1 MDGMLI
7 FVSLTLA
14 SMAGIC
20 FVGGVAVLFRE
31 RR

>member
-1 MDGMLI
+1 MDSFYT

-20 FVGGVAVLFRE
+20 FVSGAAILLCGRS
-31 RR
+31 

>member
-1 MDGMLI
+1 MDSFYT

-20 FVGGVAVLFRE
+20 FVGGAAILFGGRS
-31 RR
+31 

>member
-1 MDGMLI
+1 MDGFYT

-20 FVGGVAVLFRE
+20 FVSGAAILLNGRS
-31 RR
+31 